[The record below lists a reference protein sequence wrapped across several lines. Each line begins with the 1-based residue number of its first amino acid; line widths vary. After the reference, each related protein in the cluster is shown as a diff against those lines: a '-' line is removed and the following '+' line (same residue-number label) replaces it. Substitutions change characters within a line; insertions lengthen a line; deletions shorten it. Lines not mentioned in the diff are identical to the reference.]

1 MRYWSVTS
9 LMRLNSRMHS
19 VPTLALVGSRNERS
33 SGLSL
38 LYLVCTTDSLVWST
52 AISFSS
58 DCVKGHLIS
67 CSLTVFHMESTV
79 IFSHW
84 SSPSNSSVSSFQI
97 VSKGEKFSPE
107 IHMNLHSTEANLAS
121 SPWRSLQHLWW
132 AAVWDSD
139 RVSHVCW
146 M

>member
-19 VPTLALVGSRNERS
+19 VPVLVLVGSRNART

-38 LYLVCTTDSLVWST
+38 QNLVCSTDSLFWSVG
-52 AISFSS
+52 ISFSS
-58 DCVKGHLIS
+58 DCVKGSLIS
-67 CSLTVFHMESTV
+67 CSLAVFQMESAV

-84 SSPSNSSVSSFQI
+84 SSSSNSSVNSFQI
-97 VSKGEKFSPE
+97 VSKFFSPE
-107 IHMNLHSTEANLAS
+107 IHMNLHSAEANLGS
-121 SPWRSLQHLWW
+121 SPWSSLQHLWW
-132 AAVWDSD
+132 AAVWACD
-139 RVSHVCW
+139 RALHVCW